1 VSTSPTSPT
10 SPAFGGAHA
19 FGSGPPRARPKIAQ
33 AIIDDIRASIASGE
47 LELGSR
53 LPNERELAR
62 HFGVSQPTVREAV
75 RALDA
80 MGLVE
85 VKHGSGVFV
94 AANVHDFVFTTLNML
109 LQVQQ
114 VGVFDVLQIREVLG
128 EYSAARA
135 ATEAS
140 EGAVATIAAAEELC
154 RAADSVEATAQAVIA
169 FQAACSA
176 AARNPLLFALE
187 TFLIKITMQ
196 LQVMAEGG
204 RGPAFWKAQ
213 TDRFDE
219 HRTQLLERIRA
230 HDEQGAVAAMKAYL
244 GEQRAWFSADAQMS
258 TVSLSDPHLVRA
270 INEILIDVPHY
281 PMA

>member
-1 VSTSPTSPT
+1 MSISPT
-10 SPAFGGAHA
+10 SPAFGAA
-19 FGSGPPRARPKIAQ
+19 SEFGFGPARARPKIAQ
-33 AIIDDIRASIASGE
+33 AIIDDIRGSIASGE

-53 LPNERELAR
+53 LPNERDLAR
-62 HFGVSQPTVREAV
+62 HFGVSQPTVREAI

-85 VKHGSGVFV
+85 VKHGSGAFV

-109 LQVQQ
+109 LQVQR
-114 VGVFDVLQIREVLG
+114 VGVFDALQIREVLG
-128 EYSAARA
+128 VYSAARA

-140 EGAVATIAAAEELC
+140 DEAVATIAGAEEQC
-154 RAADSVEATAQAVIA
+154 RVADSVEAMAQAVIA

-176 AARNPLLFALE
+176 ASRNPLLFALE
-187 TFLIKITMQ
+187 TFLIKIMMQ

-213 TDRFDE
+213 TERFAQ
-219 HRTQLLERIRA
+219 HRTQLLDRIRA
-230 HDEQGAVAAMKAYL
+230 HDELGAVSAMKAYL
-244 GEQRAWFSADAQMS
+244 EEQRAWFSADAQMS
-258 TVSLSDPHLVRA
+258 TVSLSDPHMVRA

-281 PMA
+281 PMG